1 MHFIFDVLGQNLS
14 QKVEITREVT
24 HFQGWIKADFEA
36 ALKDLNSLM
45 CDNKRYLKGVGACD
59 A

>member
-1 MHFIFDVLGQNLS
+1 MNFHSNRGYSL
-14 QKVEITREVT
+14 
-24 HFQGWIKADFEA
+24 QGWIKADFEA

-59 A
+59 DA